1 MLRHHPQMRHVTL
14 KTADIHTNS
23 QGEQG
28 GLGASSPSWDTV
40 KAEVSL
46 IMVLLLV
53 LQGCWRKSLLLE
65 GHSVLRRWMLL
76 LRGAASAS
84 WITALPLERLSWKA
98 LLFLWG
104 LRQDCGRR
112 LSYSY
117 LCAFRLEAGETGQ
130 LSWFL
135 ERLTRACVVDQEPVQ
150 S

>member
-1 MLRHHPQMRHVTL
+1 MRHVTL

-53 LQGCWRKSLLLE
+53 LQGCRRKSLLLE

-84 WITALPLERLSWKA
+84 WITALPRRAAVMEGAALPLGSATGLWPTPQLLLSLRL
-98 LLFLWG
+98 
-104 LRQDCGRR
+104 Q
-112 LSYSY
+112 
-117 LCAFRLEAGETGQ
+117 AGIG
-130 LSWFL
+130 
-135 ERLTRACVVDQEPVQ
+135 
-150 S
+150 